1 MSSIGELKNLINE
14 LFADDNKNSK
24 REDIDKCISKLEEE
38 IIFLQAGLNNK
49 EVEIS
54 GIKSA
59 FTDSKNYLK
68 KIINTVPDPIFIKNS
83 EHRWVLLNDAFC
95 RFMRCDK
102 EALLGK
108 SDYDFFPKHEADVF
122 WAKDDAVL
130 LSGIENTNEEQFTN
144 AEGKVYNIITKKSL
158 FIESSGERFIVGS
171 IRDVSE
177 IKDAKT
183 SRRKYLNNMEFLSK
197 SAMEFI
203 ELSPEGDIYQLIGD
217 NLKNLAGNAFVA
229 VTAYDHASN
238 SLKAK
243 YVGGLKQFVET
254 FKAITGR
261 KLFDF
266 QFKIDEKGY
275 KKLTSGKLEE
285 AEQGFHQL
293 TMGQVPKHLSKLV
306 EALFGFKRFYGIG
319 FFQKAS
325 LFGSATII
333 KRNKEDIDNPELI
346 EAYMK
351 QASVAIQKRHTEITL
366 AEREEKYRQ
375 IFDNIQDVYY
385 EITLDGTILE
395 ISPSV
400 SNFSMYTREELLGAS
415 INELYSNIEERQP
428 FLDKLKKQ
436 GKVQGY
442 ELKFRDKNGK
452 ILTSSTTA
460 KLMIDEQGKPAKI
473 IGAMIDISERKRI
486 NKELTKSRQMY
497 EELVENIG
505 EGVAIV
511 NLEDMIEFANPAAE
525 KIFGVVRGGL
535 TGRNINDF
543 TKLKKFIRISN
554 KPKKFQSDR
563 KRSIYEIQ
571 IQRPDNTKRVLLVTI
586 TSRYDINGIYIGN
599 FLVFRDLT
607 EKRKVNEALKKS
619 EEKFRELFRNA
630 NDLVYTMDFNG
641 NFTSINP
648 IAEKILGYSFDELVN
663 KNIGNYVTSKSYK
676 KIKESIE
683 LKVKGL
689 KSRTKYDVEAI
700 TKNGSKL
707 FLEVNNIMHYR
718 NGLPFEIFGIARDI
732 TERKKAEE
740 KVKAALK
747 EKEVLLK
754 EIHHRVKN
762 NLQVII
768 SLINLQIGH
777 KMPAEIQQKFVE
789 LQERIRS
796 IALIHEDLYKSDDLS
811 KIDFKAYTKA
821 LVSNLVIAYNVG
833 AKIEFKIEVCDVQLD
848 IETAIPCGMIINE
861 LVSNSLKYAFNGKDL
876 MNNQN
881 GKPRIHIGFK
891 QNKKGKYLL
900 TIKDNGSGF
909 LTGENPASTKNSLGL
924 WLVRILVKDQLNG
937 TFEIENNKG
946 VAVTIL
952 F

>member
-1 MSSIGELKNLINE
+1 MSSIGILKNLINE
-14 LFADDNKNSK
+14 LYKDGITNTN

-38 IIFLQAGLNNK
+38 VIFFQAGFNNK
-49 EVEIS
+49 EVEIR

-68 KIINTVPDPIFIKNS
+68 KIINTVPDPIFVKNS

-95 RFMRCDK
+95 RFMGCDK
-102 EALLGK
+102 KELLGK
-108 SDYDFFPKHEADVF
+108 SDYDFFPKHEAEIF
-122 WAKDDAVL
+122 WEKDNAVL

-144 AEGKVYNIITKKSL
+144 FEGKVYNVITKKSL

-171 IRDVSE
+171 IRDISE

-197 SAMEFI
+197 TAMEFI
-203 ELSPEGDIYQLIGD
+203 ELPPEGDIYKLIGD

-229 VTAYDHASN
+229 VTAYDPASK
-238 SLKAK
+238 SLEAK
-243 YVGGLKQFVET
+243 YIGGLKQFAET

-266 QFKIDEKGY
+266 QFKLDEEGY
-275 KKLTSGKLEE
+275 NKLTSGKLEE
-285 AEQGFHQL
+285 AKRGFHQL
-293 TMGQVPKHLSKLV
+293 TMGQIPKHLSKLV

-319 FFQKAS
+319 FFQKES
-325 LFGSATII
+325 LLGSATII

-351 QASVAIQKRHTEITL
+351 QASVAIQKRYAEITL

-400 SNFSMYTREELLGAS
+400 SNFSMYTRKELLGAS
-415 INELYSNIEERQP
+415 INNLYSNIEERQP
-428 FLDKLKKQ
+428 FLQKLQ
-436 GKVQGY
+436 EDGKVQGY
-442 ELKFRDKNGK
+442 ELKFKDKNGK

-460 KLMIDEQGKPAKI
+460 KLMIDEHGKPKKI
-473 IGAMIDISERKRI
+473 VGAMIDISERKRI
-486 NKELTKSRQMY
+486 NRELTKSRRMY

-511 NLEDMIEFANPAAE
+511 NLEDKIEFANPAAE
-525 KIFGVVRGGL
+525 KIFGVEKGGL
-535 TGRNINDF
+535 SGRNINDF

-554 KPKKFQSDR
+554 KPKKFESNR

-586 TSRYDINGIYIGN
+586 TSRYDMNGIYIGN

-648 IAEKILGYSFDELVN
+648 IAEKILGYSFDELIN
-663 KNIGNYVTSKSYK
+663 KNIGSFITGKSYK

-683 LKVKGL
+683 FKLKGL

-700 TKNGSKL
+700 TKDGRKL

-732 TERKKAEE
+732 TERKKAEV
-740 KVKAALK
+740 KVKAALS

-768 SLINLQIGH
+768 SLINLQMND
-777 KMPAEIQQKFVE
+777 KMPGEIQQKFIE

-821 LVSNLVIAYNVG
+821 LVSNLAIAYTVG
-833 AKIEFKIEVCDVQLD
+833 AKTEFIIEVCDVKLD

-861 LVSNSLKYAFNGKDL
+861 LASNALKYAFNGKDFL
-876 MNNQN
+876 KNQN
-881 GKPRIHIGFK
+881 VKPRIHIGFK
-891 QNKKGKYLL
+891 QNTKRKYLL

-909 LTGENPASTKNSLGL
+909 APGVNSTSTKNSLGL
-924 WLVRILVKDQLNG
+924 WLVNILVKDQLNG
-937 TFEIENNKG
+937 TFEMENNKG
-946 VAVTIL
+946 VEVKIL

>member
-14 LFADDNKNSK
+14 LYKNGVANTN

-38 IIFLQAGLNNK
+38 VISLQAWLNNK
-49 EVEIS
+49 EVEIN

-68 KIINTVPDPIFIKNS
+68 KIINTVPDPIFVKNS

-95 RFMRCDK
+95 RFMGCDK
-102 EALLGK
+102 KELLGK
-108 SDYDFFPKHEADVF
+108 TDYDFFPKHEADVF

-130 LSGIENTNEEQFTN
+130 LSGIENANEEQFTN
-144 AEGKVYNIITKKSL
+144 AKGKVYNIITKKSL

-171 IRDVSE
+171 IRDISE

-197 SAMEFI
+197 TAMEFI
-203 ELSPEGDIYQLIGD
+203 ELFPEGDIYQLIGD

-229 VTAYDHASN
+229 VTAYDHASK

-243 YVGGLKQFVET
+243 YVGGLKQFTET

-266 QFKIDEKGY
+266 QFKIDEEGY

-293 TMGQVPKHLSKLV
+293 TMGQVSKHLSKLV

-325 LFGSATII
+325 LLGSATII
-333 KRNKEDIDNPELI
+333 KRSKEGIDNPELI

-351 QASVAIQKRHTEITL
+351 QASVAIQKRHTEIIL

-415 INELYSNIEERQP
+415 INELYNNIEERQP
-428 FLDKLKKQ
+428 FLDKLRKQ

-460 KLMIDEQGKPAKI
+460 KLLLDEQGKPAKI
-473 IGAMIDISERKRI
+473 VGAMIDISERKRI

-511 NLEDMIEFANPAAE
+511 NLEDKIEFANPAAE
-525 KIFGVVRGGL
+525 RIFGVVKGEL
-535 TGRNINDF
+535 PGRNINDF
-543 TKLKKFIRISN
+543 TKLRKFIRISN
-554 KPKKFQSDR
+554 TPKKFQSDR

-648 IAEKILGYSFDELVN
+648 IAEKILGYGFDELVN
-663 KNIGNYVTSKSYK
+663 KNIGNYVTSRSYK

-683 LKVKGL
+683 LKLKGL
-689 KSRTKYDVEAI
+689 KNRTKYDVEAI

-754 EIHHRVKN
+754 EVHHRVKN

-768 SLINLQIGH
+768 SLINLQIDH
-777 KMPAEIQQKFVE
+777 KMPVEIQQKFVE

-833 AKIEFKIEVCDVQLD
+833 VKIDFKIEVCDVQLD
-848 IETAIPCGMIINE
+848 LETAIPCGMIINE
-861 LVSNSLKYAFNGKDL
+861 LVSNSLKYAFNGKDIL
-876 MNNQN
+876 SNIN
-881 GKPRIHIGFK
+881 GQPLIHIGFK

-900 TIKDNGSGF
+900 SIKDNGSGF
-909 LTGENPASTKNSLGL
+909 LPGENPSSGKNSLGL